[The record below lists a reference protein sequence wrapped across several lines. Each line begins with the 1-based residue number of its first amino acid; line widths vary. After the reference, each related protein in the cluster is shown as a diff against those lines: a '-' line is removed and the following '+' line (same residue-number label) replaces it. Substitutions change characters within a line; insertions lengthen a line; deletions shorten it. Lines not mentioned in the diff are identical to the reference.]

1 MSRKT
6 LILKLKSHELDTT
19 GTKKVL
25 SARLLKAIV
34 VKGRKEKFDPRDLDD
49 RQPEKWSHI
58 ANLAQKEAQGI
69 EPRRVVLSDCFQRS
83 KEWINNQLMG
93 RQKLTEVARGELYPD
108 NESDLVSGC
117 AEIWRFTDDST
128 FSPTRCHD
136 SSRCVIRGSHTF
148 WIYFRAIHWYA
159 YTWTPH

>member
-6 LILKLKSHELDTT
+6 LISKLKSHELDTT
-19 GTKKVL
+19 GTKKIL

-34 VKGRKEKFDPRDLDD
+34 VKGRKGKFDPRDMDD

-83 KEWINNQLMG
+83 KELIRYELFEIHFRQRSKVIQNGNSDFPTVQTNN
-93 RQKLTEVARGELYPD
+93 
-108 NESDLVSGC
+108 
-117 AEIWRFTDDST
+117 
-128 FSPTRCHD
+128 
-136 SSRCVIRGSHTF
+136 SRPR
-148 WIYFRAIHWYA
+148 
-159 YTWTPH
+159 P